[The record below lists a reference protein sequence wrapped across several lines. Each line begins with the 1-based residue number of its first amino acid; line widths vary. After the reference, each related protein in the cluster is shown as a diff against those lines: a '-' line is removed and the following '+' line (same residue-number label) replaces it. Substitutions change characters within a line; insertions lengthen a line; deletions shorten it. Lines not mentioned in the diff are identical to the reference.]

1 MALSGETMALLG
13 DAIAL
18 SVNAIALLVDA
29 IALQKV
35 GLKLH
40 INTNTKPQERTF
52 KGEATVTIFKQAYI
66 LISTMSAKH
75 KDSRTT
81 IQSRD
86 WPIEELPGLSHEEQS
101 QLQNCGI
108 TSTVTLVK
116 QGKTLESRL
125 ALANKLQIHLQY
137 VNKWMALADL
147 ARIPSVGT
155 QYCGLLL
162 HAGIGSVVQLAQTP
176 THRLH
181 QQIMRLQVA
190 TMQRRD
196 LCPAIELVQQWSQQ
210 AKTIIS

>member
-1 MALSGETMALLG
+1 
-13 DAIAL
+13 
-18 SVNAIALLVDA
+18 
-29 IALQKV
+29 
-35 GLKLH
+35 
-40 INTNTKPQERTF
+40 
-52 KGEATVTIFKQAYI
+52 
-66 LISTMSAKH
+66 MSAKH
-75 KDSRTT
+75 TDNRSILT
-81 IQSRD
+81 SGN
-86 WPIEELPGLSHEEQS
+86 WPIEQLPGLSQEEQS

-108 TSTVTLVK
+108 NTTVALVK
-116 QGKTLESRL
+116 QGKTLESRV

-162 HAGIGSVVQLAQTP
+162 HAGIASVAQLAQTP

-181 QQIMRLQVA
+181 KQILRLQVA

-210 AKTIIS
+210 AKIVGTVDC